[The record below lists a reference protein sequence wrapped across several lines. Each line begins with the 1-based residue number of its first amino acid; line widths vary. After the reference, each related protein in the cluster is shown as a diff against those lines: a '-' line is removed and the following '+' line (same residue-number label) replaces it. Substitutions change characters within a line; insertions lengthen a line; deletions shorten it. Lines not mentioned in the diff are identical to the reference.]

1 MSAAGSAPGAGAAR
15 FRRIAILG
23 GGGLM
28 GHGIAL
34 ACLQA
39 SPAHVVLLS
48 RRPESVEQ
56 GRKLIESGPFGLARG
71 VQRGKLT
78 DAQAQEM
85 LGRLSGTTDYAQG
98 LAGCDLVFESI
109 PEVVGL
115 KQETLRLAERH
126 APPGAVFATNTSS
139 ILISEL
145 AAQLERP
152 GRLVGTHW
160 FYPSNVM
167 PLVEVARSE
176 LTDAGALAAVV
187 DYLAALGKKPV
198 VVKDSPGFFMTRFIN
213 NFLAEAMRLVELGVA
228 GPAEVDEMVRTGLGW
243 PMGVFELLDDTAS
256 FDSFY
261 HAQEYLFAT
270 CGERYAIPPL
280 ARKVFTAGYR
290 GAPALK
296 PGSRGGW
303 YEFLGVPRP
312 PKPDKKAG
320 K

>member
-1 MSAAGSAPGAGAAR
+1 MSGDSKD
-15 FRRIAILG
+15 IKQVAILG

-34 ACLQA
+34 ACLQGSDA
-39 SPAHVVLLS
+39 VVTIIS
-48 RRPESVEQ
+48 HRQQSVDH
-56 GRKLIESGPFGLARG
+56 GIELVEKGPFGLARA
-71 VQRGKLT
+71 VERGKLT
-78 DAQAQEM
+78 SEQAASARA
-85 LGRLSGTTDYAQG
+85 RLRGTIDYAAG
-98 LAGCDLVFESI
+98 LADADLVFETI
-109 PEVVGL
+109 PEIVAD
-115 KQETLRLAERH
+115 KQHVLRTAEQH
-126 APPGAVFATNTSS
+126 AGGDAVFATNTSS

-145 AAQLERP
+145 AAPLDNP

-167 PLVEVARSE
+167 PLVEVAKSE
-176 LTDAGALAAVV
+176 LTAGSALARVLGF
-187 DYLAALGKKPV
+187 LAAIGKRAI
-198 VVKDSPGFFMTRFIN
+198 VVKDSPGFFMTRFVN
-213 NFLAEAMRLVELGVA
+213 NYIAEAIRLVELGVA
-228 GPAEVDEMVRTGLGW
+228 GPAEIDQMVKTGLGW
-243 PMGVFELLDDTAS
+243 PMGVFELLDDAAA

-290 GAPALK
+290 GAPKLK

-303 YEFLGVPRP
+303 YDFLGVTREPKRP
-312 PKPDKKAG
+312 G